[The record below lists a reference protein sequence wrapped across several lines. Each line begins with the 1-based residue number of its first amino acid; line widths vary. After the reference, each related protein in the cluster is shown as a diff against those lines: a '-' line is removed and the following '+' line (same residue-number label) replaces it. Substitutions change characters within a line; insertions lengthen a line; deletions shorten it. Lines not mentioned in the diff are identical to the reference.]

1 MTIKYLKK
9 ATKTASTDDTK
20 TKEIVQNLLKELEKS
35 KEEGCKEL
43 TKKFDKYDG
52 EIIVS
57 KEKIEEIKKK
67 LDQKTKDDIRFS
79 YDRVKKFAEAQLKNY
94 GQDFEVELSN
104 GLYAGQKLV
113 PVNTA
118 GCYIPGGRYAHIASA
133 VMSVT
138 TAKVAGVKN
147 IIACSPPK
155 ENIGAHPSIIYT
167 ADLCGADVILNLGGV
182 PAIAAMTYGLF
193 GNAPADILVGPGNQ
207 FVAEAKRI
215 LFGKVGIDLFA
226 GPTEIGIIAD
236 ETADPEIV
244 AVDLVG
250 QAEHGYNSPAW
261 LYTTSQKLADTVMK
275 RVPELI
281 DELPEVPR
289 LSAEAAWR
297 DYGEVILCDTNEEM
311 VKVSDD
317 YAPEHLELQTKNLK
331 WFAMPAVAGMALDL
345 GGIQYTA
352 APSNGFYMGTE
363 IGSLNLSD
371 KRRYNILPMVA
382 KMMELDVS
390 EERTL
395 WRDKA
400 LVEVNIAVLY
410 SFKKQGVR
418 MLDHHALSEF
428 FMRFNEEEEKMVVD
442 QPTEHRQESIVHT
455 VSDTVMESCAPL
467 MQLMVTLV
475 VRIWPLEY
483 WSPPVMSLCCRGQWM
498 MWRVHR
504 EESGGKKR
512 GEKRKTNASSVFRF
526 PTCLFQ
532 EMRKI
537 DTRCP
542 QIATLCGLNDHKASL
557 TSRLVLCCC
566 CSTQTLQTPQ
576 RLLLPFPAT
585 CSFWIA
591 PPRLSH
597 ALVLW
602 RNFVFQRTI
611 SAT

>member
-57 KEKIEEIKKK
+57 KEKIEDIKKK

-261 LYTTSQKLADTVMK
+261 LYTTSQKLADAVMK

-281 DELPEVPR
+281 EELPEVVPR

-331 WFAMPAVAGMALDL
+331 WFHEKLKN
-345 GGIQYTA
+345 Y
-352 APSNGFYMGTE
+352 
-363 IGSLNLSD
+363 GSLFIGEETTVAYGD
-371 KRRYNILPMVA
+371 KCSGTNHILPTKGAGKYTGGLFVG
-382 KMMELDVS
+382 KFIK
-390 EERTL
+390 TL
-395 WRDKA
+395 
-400 LVEVNIAVLY
+400 
-410 SFKKQGVR
+410 SF
-418 MLDHHALSEF
+418 
-428 FMRFNEEEEKMVVD
+428 
-442 QPTEHRQESIVHT
+442 SIVQYR
-455 VSDTVMESCAPL
+455 VEFLIYFL
-467 MQLMVTLV
+467 MYLNLHQLYQL
-475 VRIWPLEY
+475 
-483 WSPPVMSLCCRGQWM
+483 
-498 MWRVHR
+498 
-504 EESGGKKR
+504 
-512 GEKRKTNASSVFRF
+512 
-526 PTCLFQ
+526 
-532 EMRKI
+532 
-537 DTRCP
+537 
-542 QIATLCGLNDHKASL
+542 LNHY
-557 TSRLVLCCC
+557 
-566 CSTQTLQTPQ
+566 
-576 RLLLPFPAT
+576 LLM
-585 CSFWIA
+585 
-591 PPRLSH
+591 
-597 ALVLW
+597 
-602 RNFVFQRTI
+602 
-611 SAT
+611 

>member
-35 KEEGCKEL
+35 KEEGCREL

-57 KEKIEEIKKK
+57 KEKIEDIKKK

-261 LYTTSQKLADTVMK
+261 LYTTSQKLADAVMK

-281 DELPEVPR
+281 EELPEVPR

-331 WFAMPAVAGMALDL
+331 WFHDNLKN
-345 GGIQYTA
+345 Y
-352 APSNGFYMGTE
+352 
-363 IGSLNLSD
+363 GSLFIGEETTVAYGD
-371 KRRYNILPMVA
+371 KCSGTNHILPTKGAGKYTGGLFVG
-382 KMMELDVS
+382 KFIK
-390 EERTL
+390 TL
-395 WRDKA
+395 
-400 LVEVNIAVLY
+400 
-410 SFKKQGVR
+410 S
-418 MLDHHALSEF
+418 
-428 FMRFNEEEEKMVVD
+428 
-442 QPTEHRQESIVHT
+442 
-455 VSDTVMESCAPL
+455 
-467 MQLMVTLV
+467 
-475 VRIWPLEY
+475 
-483 WSPPVMSLCCRGQWM
+483 
-498 MWRVHR
+498 
-504 EESGGKKR
+504 
-512 GEKRKTNASSVFRF
+512 
-526 PTCLFQ
+526 
-532 EMRKI
+532 
-537 DTRCP
+537 
-542 QIATLCGLNDHKASL
+542 
-557 TSRLVLCCC
+557 
-566 CSTQTLQTPQ
+566 
-576 RLLLPFPAT
+576 
-585 CSFWIA
+585 
-591 PPRLSH
+591 
-597 ALVLW
+597 
-602 RNFVFQRTI
+602 FQRMTKESTKEVGAAAARI
-611 SAT
+611 SRYEGMEAHARTGDVRLRKYGYSN

>member
-57 KEKIEEIKKK
+57 KEKIEDIKKK
-67 LDQKTKDDIRFS
+67 LDQKTKDDIKFS

-155 ENIGAHPSIIYT
+155 ENLGAHPSIIYT

-182 PAIAAMTYGLF
+182 PAIATMTYGLF

-261 LYTTSQKLADTVMK
+261 LYTTSQKLADAVMK

-281 DELPEVPR
+281 EELPEVPR

-331 WFAMPAVAGMALDL
+331 WFHEKLKN
-345 GGIQYTA
+345 Y
-352 APSNGFYMGTE
+352 
-363 IGSLNLSD
+363 GSLFIGEETTVAYGD
-371 KRRYNILPMVA
+371 KCSGTNHILPTKGAGKYTGGLFVG
-382 KMMELDVS
+382 KFIK
-390 EERTL
+390 TL
-395 WRDKA
+395 
-400 LVEVNIAVLY
+400 
-410 SFKKQGVR
+410 S
-418 MLDHHALSEF
+418 
-428 FMRFNEEEEKMVVD
+428 
-442 QPTEHRQESIVHT
+442 
-455 VSDTVMESCAPL
+455 
-467 MQLMVTLV
+467 
-475 VRIWPLEY
+475 
-483 WSPPVMSLCCRGQWM
+483 
-498 MWRVHR
+498 
-504 EESGGKKR
+504 
-512 GEKRKTNASSVFRF
+512 
-526 PTCLFQ
+526 
-532 EMRKI
+532 
-537 DTRCP
+537 
-542 QIATLCGLNDHKASL
+542 
-557 TSRLVLCCC
+557 
-566 CSTQTLQTPQ
+566 
-576 RLLLPFPAT
+576 
-585 CSFWIA
+585 
-591 PPRLSH
+591 
-597 ALVLW
+597 
-602 RNFVFQRTI
+602 FQRMTKESTKEVGAAAARI
-611 SAT
+611 SRYEGMEAHARTGDVRLRKYGYSN

>member
-57 KEKIEEIKKK
+57 KEKIEDIKKK

-138 TAKVAGVKN
+138 TAKVARVKN

-261 LYTTSQKLADTVMK
+261 LYTTSQKLADAVMK

-281 DELPEVPR
+281 EELPEVPR

-331 WFAMPAVAGMALDL
+331 WFHEKLKN
-345 GGIQYTA
+345 Y
-352 APSNGFYMGTE
+352 
-363 IGSLNLSD
+363 GSLFIGEETTVAYGD
-371 KRRYNILPMVA
+371 KCSGTNHILPTKGAGKYTGGLFVG
-382 KMMELDVS
+382 KFIK
-390 EERTL
+390 TL
-395 WRDKA
+395 
-400 LVEVNIAVLY
+400 
-410 SFKKQGVR
+410 S
-418 MLDHHALSEF
+418 
-428 FMRFNEEEEKMVVD
+428 
-442 QPTEHRQESIVHT
+442 
-455 VSDTVMESCAPL
+455 
-467 MQLMVTLV
+467 
-475 VRIWPLEY
+475 
-483 WSPPVMSLCCRGQWM
+483 
-498 MWRVHR
+498 
-504 EESGGKKR
+504 
-512 GEKRKTNASSVFRF
+512 
-526 PTCLFQ
+526 
-532 EMRKI
+532 
-537 DTRCP
+537 
-542 QIATLCGLNDHKASL
+542 
-557 TSRLVLCCC
+557 
-566 CSTQTLQTPQ
+566 
-576 RLLLPFPAT
+576 
-585 CSFWIA
+585 
-591 PPRLSH
+591 
-597 ALVLW
+597 
-602 RNFVFQRTI
+602 FQRMTKESTKEVGAAAARI
-611 SAT
+611 SRYEGMEAHARTGDVRLRKYGYSN